1 MKAIVG
7 AAISALGLITAG
19 GAQAQSLYFVDL
31 TDSGMVVVD
40 RDSLQWRDNRPQID
54 VHIVYRT
61 PIAFTS
67 PSGDGYDWIQRA
79 ILRYDFDC
87 AQPRNRI
94 LSFRFMTFAGTQSG
108 SSGEISPW
116 DEYDSQSPSAA
127 VRELACKNTV
137 PTDVTFN
144 SIADA
149 AFVFYEVENEEDEG
163 EDK

>member
-1 MKAIVG
+1 MTKLG
-7 AAISALGLITAG
+7 AVAAAGALFAAGTAQG
-19 GAQAQSLYFVDL
+19 QSFYFVDL

-54 VHIVYRT
+54 VHIIYRT
-61 PIAFTS
+61 PIAFES
-67 PSGDGYDWIQRA
+67 AAVGGYDWVQRA
-79 ILRYDFDC
+79 VMRYDIDC

-108 SSGEISPW
+108 GGTETTPW
-116 DEYDSQSPSAA
+116 DDYDPQSPSAA

-149 AFVFYEVENEEDEG
+149 AFVFYEVENEDNEG